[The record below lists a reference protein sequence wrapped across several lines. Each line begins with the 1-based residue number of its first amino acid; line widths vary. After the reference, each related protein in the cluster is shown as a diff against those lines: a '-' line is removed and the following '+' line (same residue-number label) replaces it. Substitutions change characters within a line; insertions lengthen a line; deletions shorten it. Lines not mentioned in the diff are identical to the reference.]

1 LGGGMFEE
9 AINLCTA
16 CTNKDLLAGI
26 DLVRLFESSANTLMG
41 KGDFEKAV
49 QRFIMAKTDFIEIAR
64 NFPDFIPVPLQTAFN
79 IVQVSLYYI
88 TCFQLN
94 YIYVMLLYVFID

>member
-1 LGGGMFEE
+1 MESLLVAGLFEE

-16 CTNKDLLAGI
+16 CSNKELLNGI

-49 QRFIMAKTDFIEIAR
+49 QRFIMAKTDFVDVAR
-64 NFPDFIPVPLQTAFN
+64 LFPDLVPVPLHTAFD
-79 IVQVSLYYI
+79 IVQV
-88 TCFQLN
+88 T
-94 YIYVMLLYVFID
+94 YV